1 MKTFRVN
8 IKGAWQTVELT
19 DEEVERVEKETIA
32 RNVQIMKECIEKTK
46 EMGLVESK
54 IEAAVAL
61 FNMQARPTYYILEE
75 YAANKAMEKA
85 DKPELKKP
93 EKPKEA
99 PKVDKLIKEEPSQRT
114 FANVCQCG
122 AIVSKR
128 RMDESIA
135 KYGKVVCAFCEE
147 KVEVKR

>member
-19 DEEVERVEKETIA
+19 DEEVERVEEEALA
-32 RNVQIMKECIEKTK
+32 RNVRVMKECIEKTK

-54 IEAAVAL
+54 IEAAIAL
-61 FNMQARPTYYILEE
+61 FNMQARPTFYILEE
-75 YAANKAMEKA
+75 YAVLKAMGKTE
-85 DKPELKKP
+85 KPEPKKP

-99 PKVDKLIKEEPSQRT
+99 PKEDKLIKKEPSQRT
-114 FANVCQCG
+114 LANVCQCG

-135 KYGKVVCAFCEE
+135 KYGRVVCSWCEE
-147 KVEVKR
+147 K

>member
-32 RNVQIMKECIEKTK
+32 RNAQIMKECIEKTK

-54 IEAAVAL
+54 TEVAVAL
-61 FNMQARPTYYILEE
+61 FNMQARPTFYTLEE
-75 YAANKAMEKA
+75 YAVLKAMGKSE
-85 DKPELKKP
+85 KPEPPKP

-114 FANVCQCG
+114 LRNVCQCG
-122 AIVSKR
+122 AIVSKK

-147 KVEVKR
+147 GKMR